1 MSDDGAADRL
11 LGYSV
16 EERDGSLVI
25 TLEGSLAAEA
35 LRSLR
40 SKLDTDGVSLA
51 SLVAP
56 LFPFRRLASAAAS
69 LASPGA
75 ARASPAALLSP
86 AQAERLTTQTVE
98 QSLVDFQEQLAEFRA
113 AFEALQT
120 KLDAERS

>member
-1 MSDDGAADRL
+1 MSDDGAGGRL

-40 SKLDTDGVSLA
+40 SKLDADGVSLA

-56 LFPFRRLASAAAS
+56 LFPFRRPASGGAS
-69 LASPGA
+69 LASPA
-75 ARASPAALLSP
+75 AAGPSPAALLSP

>member
-1 MSDDGAADRL
+1 MSAADTGERL

-16 EERDGSLVI
+16 EERDGSLVV

-40 SKLDTDGVSLA
+40 SKLDADGISLA
-51 SLVAP
+51 SLVTP
-56 LFPFRRLASAAAS
+56 LFPFRRLASPRAS
-69 LASPGA
+69 LASPAGA
-75 ARASPAALLSP
+75 HPSPAALLSP
-86 AQAERLTTQTVE
+86 SEAERLTTQKVE
-98 QSLVDFQEQLAEFRA
+98 QTLADFQEQLAEFRD

>member
-1 MSDDGAADRL
+1 MSDDGAGGRL

-40 SKLDTDGVSLA
+40 SKLDADGVSLA

-56 LFPFRRLASAAAS
+56 LFPFRRLASGGA

-75 ARASPAALLSP
+75 ARPSPAALLSP
-86 AQAERLTTQTVE
+86 EVAERLTTQVVE

-113 AFEALQT
+113 AFEALKT